1 MGFDKEVVKGDRF
14 EFGKNWKKYH
24 ETLDKDRVIEAEKS
38 LCAML
43 NVESLDGKRF
53 LDVGS
58 GSGIFSLAARRLG
71 ASVHSFDYDPNC
83 VACANELKNRFFK
96 NDHKWSIEQGSILD
110 RDFLKTLGQSDI
122 VYSWGVLHH
131 TGDMWQSLANVIQLA
146 KPGAVL
152 FIAIYNDQGFMS
164 RYWHRIKHIYNAGAV
179 FRMFIKTIFYPWF
192 AFRTILV
199 GLVKYHNPAGAFNAY
214 HKKRGMSVVRDWED
228 WLGGYPFEV
237 AKPESIIDFYFTRG
251 FNLTKY
257 KSTNRL
263 GCNEFVFRNKGP
275 S

>member
-14 EFGKNWKKYH
+14 EFGKNWKKYL

-152 FIAIYNDQGFMS
+152 FIVIYNDQGFMS
-164 RYWHRIKHIYNAGAV
+164 RY
-179 FRMFIKTIFYPWF
+179 
-192 AFRTILV
+192 
-199 GLVKYHNPAGAFNAY
+199 
-214 HKKRGMSVVRDWED
+214 
-228 WLGGYPFEV
+228 
-237 AKPESIIDFYFTRG
+237 
-251 FNLTKY
+251 
-257 KSTNRL
+257 
-263 GCNEFVFRNKGP
+263 
-275 S
+275 